1 MEARVNTKLE
11 SELKNF
17 TVKKMFIK
25 NALKKGSFYAVQVK
39 LCRADEPD
47 MEQLNPELSYIGAY
61 AIHRGK
67 QIEQDIWSVV
77 GAIQCFD
84 ISEEVMMRY
93 QLLTQ

>member
-1 MEARVNTKLE
+1 
-11 SELKNF
+11 
-17 TVKKMFIK
+17 MFIS
-25 NALKKGSFYAVQVK
+25 NALKKGQFYCVRLVFS
-39 LCRADEPD
+39 RVERPD
-47 MEQLNPELSYIGAY
+47 MDYLNPELSYIGAY